1 MAELKNCTWNTMEL
15 ITVNTY
21 YCENSNLEDFLKV
34 IPLRVL
40 KNTGK
45 SITSKL
51 LKVKNFNPP
60 SPCPLPAPNRVRF
73 LASICWERV
82 VLLQEAVPKG

>member
-40 KNTGK
+40 KNIG
-45 SITSKL
+45 
-51 LKVKNFNPP
+51 
-60 SPCPLPAPNRVRF
+60 
-73 LASICWERV
+73 
-82 VLLQEAVPKG
+82 